1 MRAPFKYLG
10 LYWFFHRLL
19 MLFSVKMYL
28 GEKYDRMK
36 TKEPAV
42 QYIMFLKRELLFS
55 LFLFAKS

>member
-1 MRAPFKYLG
+1 MRATFKYLG

-19 MLFSVKMYL
+19 MFSSVKLFL

-42 QYIMFLKRELLFS
+42 QYIMFLKRTFIFS
-55 LFLFAKS
+55 LSLC